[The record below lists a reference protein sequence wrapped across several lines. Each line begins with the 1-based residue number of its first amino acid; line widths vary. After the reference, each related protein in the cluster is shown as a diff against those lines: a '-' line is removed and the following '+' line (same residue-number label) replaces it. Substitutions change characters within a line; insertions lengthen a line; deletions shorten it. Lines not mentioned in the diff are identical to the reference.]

1 MAAFDPGSER
11 NKVTTFPATHDA
23 ILRNITKIIRM
34 TIVDLMSSK
43 AGLAA
48 ELVDVA
54 VTLDP
59 GLVPAVVEV

>member
-1 MAAFDPGSER
+1 
-11 NKVTTFPATHDA
+11 
-23 ILRNITKIIRM
+23 M

-48 ELVDVA
+48 ELVDVE

-59 GLVPAVVEV
+59 GLVPAVVERKS